1 MIINA
6 VIIITMISCAK
17 LEGKNTLSSIT
28 IIFLSTKKY
37 FLNPTLKTPCL
48 LFRTEKNTQIWWASE
63 LLQKIKGFKT
73 KAKKI
78 PRRRTKVSHFQ
89 ETLWIIFRQRDACAG
104 RGKMETL
111 QTTSDNIKRLQT
123 TWSSSLVILRTIYSS
138 WLSDSWDPLEMKTLC
153 IVKLLY
159 HLRIESNVL
168 GIIFSPVF
176 ICRGMWRWSKS
187 AICGEKLIRFC
198 W

>member
-1 MIINA
+1 
-6 VIIITMISCAK
+6 MISCTK

-48 LFRTEKNTQIWWASE
+48 LFRASE

-138 WLSDSWDPLEMKTLC
+138 WLSYSWDPLEMKTLC

-159 HLRIESNVL
+159 HPRIESNVL
-168 GIIFSPVF
+168 GIIFPLSLYAGV
-176 ICRGMWRWSKS
+176 CGGDQSLQYVGKS
-187 AICGEKLIRFC
+187 
-198 W
+198 

>member
-1 MIINA
+1 MSFNYKCRDNYNDDILCKIRRKKHIVKYNNH
-6 VIIITMISCAK
+6 ISLHK
-17 LEGKNTLSSIT
+17 E
-28 IIFLSTKKY
+28 IFLKPY
-37 FLNPTLKTPCL
+37 LKNSL
-48 LFRTEKNTQIWWASE
+48 SLVQNWKNTQIWWASE

-138 WLSDSWDPLEMKTLC
+138 WLSYSWDPLEMKTLC

-168 GIIFSPVF
+168 GIIFPLSVYA
-176 ICRGMWRWSKS
+176 GV
-187 AICGEKLIRFC
+187 CGGDQSQQYVGRS
-198 W
+198 